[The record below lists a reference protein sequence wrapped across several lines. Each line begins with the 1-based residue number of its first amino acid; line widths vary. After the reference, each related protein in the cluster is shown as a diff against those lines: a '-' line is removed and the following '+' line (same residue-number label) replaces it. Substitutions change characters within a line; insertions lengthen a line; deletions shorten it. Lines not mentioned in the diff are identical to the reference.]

1 MTLVTCKKKNFYYFV
16 LIINVQYINNINAVI
31 SINNS

>member
-1 MTLVTCKKKNFYYFV
+1 MTLVTCKKEDYYYFV

-31 SINNS
+31 SINYS